1 MERAM
6 TLMRLDNSRE
16 IDRAIAQA
24 FGPRVTPAVPI
35 EAFHRGDEYVVVLD
49 VPGTDK
55 KDIDVEV
62 ERDMVSIRVE
72 RRPAHGPD
80 DQVLIDERPRGD
92 FTRRLYLGDH
102 LDSERL
108 TADFTNG
115 VLTLTIPV
123 AESSKPRTIPV
134 GSLADSTKA
143 DAAPTV
149 PTNA

>member
-1 MERAM
+1 MFKRARATKLSSIRLAEFPGMERAM

-24 FGPRVTPAVPI
+24 FGP
-35 EAFHRGDEYVVVLD
+35 
-49 VPGTDK
+49 
-55 KDIDVEV
+55 
-62 ERDMVSIRVE
+62 
-72 RRPAHGPD
+72 D

-92 FTRRLYLGDH
+92 FTRRLYLGDR

-123 AESSKPRTIPV
+123 DESSKPRTIPV

-143 DAAPTV
+143 DTTPTV